1 MAFPLSYL
9 IRVLID
15 RRMAELRSLAPV
27 DCDVMVYECDEYVSD
42 IIYFRRFQHRS
53 IRPITE
59 AYLSA
64 LSFANT
70 ADFLNVA
77 VSRAEYQES
86 GSNACRKKFKDW
98 KDDEK
103 SKEKGTTSLAKGK
116 GKQKDT
122 EEGAKKGG
130 RMRNRVSS
138 TTIRRR

>member
-1 MAFPLSYL
+1 MSFILS
-9 IRVLID
+9 V
-15 RRMAELRSLAPV
+15 
-27 DCDVMVYECDEYVSD
+27 
-42 IIYFRRFQHRS
+42 FQHHS

-70 ADFLNVA
+70 ADFLNVT

-103 SKEKGTTSLAKGK
+103 SKEKEKGTTSLAKGK
-116 GKQKDT
+116 GKQKDN
-122 EEGAKKGG
+122 EESAKKGG
-130 RMRNRVSS
+130 RMRNRTVSS
-138 TTIRRR
+138 TIRRR